1 MNKITVLIG
10 DLFESHAQT
19 LTNTVN
25 TVGVMGK
32 GIALQFKKRYPNMYN
47 DYLHR
52 CDQKS
57 VKIGEPYLFKGSLF
71 DKWVLNFPTK
81 EHWRSP
87 SRLDAI
93 QKGLKHIQVN
103 YEEWGIES
111 LAVPPLGCG
120 EGNLEWRI
128 VGPTLYRG
136 LAELDI
142 PIDLYA
148 PFGTPHEE
156 LRIEF
161 LDKSEFPQEQ
171 PLSRIPAA
179 GVALATILE
188 RIVSKRYHYPIGRIG
203 MQKIAY
209 FATRAGIETGL
220 QFERRSYGPHATG
233 LKKVI
238 ANLINNGLIE
248 EHRRGQMFV
257 NKPGPTL
264 ADGQLVFKTELIG
277 WEKEIN
283 QVVDLFRRLPSSRW
297 AELVASV
304 DYIAEL
310 LMNNNQARGAGPVQE
325 QRVIEEVE
333 RWKKGRKPPPSRDDI
348 ISATRT
354 LSFLRWIDIY
364 PAEEEDEM
372 VGV

>member
-1 MNKITVLIG
+1 MNNITVLIG

-19 LTNTVN
+19 LTNTIN

-32 GIALQFKKRYPNMYN
+32 GIALQFKKRFPNMYK

-57 VKIGEPYLFKGSLF
+57 VKIGEPYLFKDSLF

-93 QKGLKHIQVN
+93 QKGLSHIQAH
-103 YEEWGIES
+103 YKEWGIES

-136 LAELDI
+136 LAELHI

-161 LDKSEFPQEQ
+161 LNKAELPQEQ

-188 RIVSKRYHYPIGRIG
+188 RIVSKRYHYPIGRTY
-203 MQKIAY
+203 MPKMAY
-209 FATRAGIETGL
+209 FATRSGIKTGL
-220 QFERRSYGPHATG
+220 QFERGTYGPYATG
-233 LKKVI
+233 LKKFI
-238 ANLINNGLIE
+238 AALINNGLVE
-248 EHRRGQMFV
+248 EHKRGRMFINV
-257 NKPGPTL
+257 PGPTL
-264 ADGQLVFKTELIG
+264 ADGQLVFKTELES
-277 WEKEIN
+277 WEREIN
-283 QVVDLFRRLPSSRW
+283 QVADLFLRVPTSRW

-304 DYIAEL
+304 DYTAEL
-310 LMNNNQARGAGPVQE
+310 LINHNKARGTGPVQE

-333 RWKKGRKPPPSRDDI
+333 RWKKNRKPPPSRDDI

-354 LSFLRWIDIY
+354 LSFLRWIEVY
-364 PAEEEDEM
+364 PDEEEDEW
-372 VGV
+372 

>member
-1 MNKITVLIG
+1 MNNITVLIG

-19 LTNTVN
+19 LTNTIN

-32 GIALQFKKRYPNMYN
+32 GIALQFKKHFPDMYK

-52 CDQKS
+52 CEQNG
-57 VKIGEPYLFKGSLF
+57 VKIGEPYLFKDSLF

-93 QKGLKHIQVN
+93 QKGLRHIQAH
-103 YEEWGIES
+103 YKEWGIES

-128 VGPTLYRG
+128 VGPTLYHG

-161 LDKSEFPQEQ
+161 LDKAEFPQEQ
-171 PLSRIPAA
+171 PPSKLPAE

-188 RIVSKRYHYPIGRIG
+188 RIVSKRHHYPIGRTG
-203 MQKIAY
+203 MKKIAY
-209 FATRAGIETGL
+209 FATRAGIKTGL
-220 QFERRSYGPHATG
+220 QFERRPYGTYATG
-233 LKKVI
+233 LKKFIEV
-238 ANLINNGLIE
+238 LINNGLIE
-248 EHRRGQMFV
+248 EHKHGQMFV

-264 ADGQLVFKTELIG
+264 ADGQLVFKTELEG
-277 WEKEIN
+277 WEREIN
-283 QVVDLFRRLPSSRW
+283 QVADLFLRVPSSRW

-304 DYIAEL
+304 DYTAEL
-310 LMNNNQARGAGPVQE
+310 LINHNKARGAGRVQE
-325 QRVIEEVE
+325 QRVVEEVE
-333 RWKKGRKPPPSRDDI
+333 RWKKGRKPAPSRDDI

-354 LSFLRWIDIY
+354 LSFLRWIDVY

>member
-1 MNKITVLIG
+1 MNNITVLIG
-10 DLFESHAQT
+10 DLFDSHAQT
-19 LTNTVN
+19 LTNTIN

-32 GIALQFKKRYPNMYN
+32 GIALQFKKRFPNMYK

-57 VKIGEPYLFKGSLF
+57 VKIGEPYLFKDSLF

-81 EHWRSP
+81 EHWRSS

-93 QKGLKHIQVN
+93 QKGLSYIQIH
-103 YEEWGIES
+103 YKEWGIES

-128 VGPTLYRG
+128 VGPTLYHG

-161 LDKSEFPQEQ
+161 LDKAESPQEQ
-171 PLSRIPAA
+171 PLSKIPAA

-188 RIVSKRYHYPIGRIG
+188 RIVSKKYHYPIGRIG
-203 MQKIAY
+203 MQQIAY
-209 FATRAGIETGL
+209 FATRAGIRTGL
-220 QFERRSYGPHATG
+220 RFERRPYGPYATG
-233 LKKVI
+233 IKKYIDV
-238 ANLINNGLIE
+238 LINNGLIE
-248 EHRRGQMFV
+248 EHRSGWMFV
-257 NKPGPTL
+257 NMPGPTL
-264 ADGQLVFKTELIG
+264 VDGQLVFKAELEG
-277 WEKEIN
+277 WEREIN
-283 QVVDLFRRLPSSRW
+283 QVTDLFLRVPTSRW

-304 DYIAEL
+304 DYTAEL
-310 LMNNNQARGAGPVQE
+310 LMNHNKARGTGRVQE
-325 QRVIEEVE
+325 QRVVEEVK
-333 RWKKGRKPPPSRDDI
+333 RWKKKGKTPPSRDDI
-348 ISATRT
+348 ISAART
-354 LSFLRWIDIY
+354 LSFLRWIEVY